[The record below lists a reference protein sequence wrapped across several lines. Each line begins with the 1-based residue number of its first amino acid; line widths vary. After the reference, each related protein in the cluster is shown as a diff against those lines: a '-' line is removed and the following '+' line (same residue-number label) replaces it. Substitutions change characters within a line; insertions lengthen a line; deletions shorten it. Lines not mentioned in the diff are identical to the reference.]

1 VEAPVAA
8 IDAVARDFTAM
19 LRLGQFEAAG
29 EKVWATDVRSA
40 EPADISQDIP
50 ALVSGREAARLKARA
65 RFANKEIDDLGI
77 DGPFVTG
84 DQFALFLDMLITDLA
99 TGRTQP
105 FAEIAI
111 FTVRDGHIIE
121 ERFFYG

>member
-1 VEAPVAA
+1 VAA

-29 EKVWATDVRSA
+29 EKFWATDVRSA
-40 EPADISQDIP
+40 EPEDISQDIP

-77 DGPFVTG
+77 DGPFITG